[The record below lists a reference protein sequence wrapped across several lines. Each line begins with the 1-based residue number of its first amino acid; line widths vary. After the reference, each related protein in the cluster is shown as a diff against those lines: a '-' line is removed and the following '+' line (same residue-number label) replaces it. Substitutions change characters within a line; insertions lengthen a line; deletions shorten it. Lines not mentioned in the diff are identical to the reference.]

1 MNAVPYMIIFI
12 TMLVTA
18 VVASVIA
25 LSVAAHLEYKANKA
39 LSELNCVLSNPG
51 TFSEIC
57 DLNLVTGGVTYG
69 EAGSR

>member
-18 VVASVIA
+18 IVASVIA
-25 LSVAAHLEYKANKA
+25 LSVAAHLEYKANEA
-39 LSELNCVLSNPG
+39 LSDLNCVLSHPEDP
-51 TFSEIC
+51 TVC